1 MEITVSHELGRLP
14 VSVLHVKGDIDM
26 ATAEQIQAQARRAYD
41 EGARNMLLDLSHVP
55 YMSSAG
61 VRAIH
66 EIFTML
72 RGASPAESDEAIRK
86 GLADGSYKSP
96 HLKLLSPSNRV
107 LEVLK
112 MTGLDMFL
120 EIHRNLKDAVAS
132 F

>member
-1 MEITVSHELGRLP
+1 MEITVSHEVGRVP

-26 ATAEQIQAQARRAYD
+26 ATAEQIQAQARQAYD
-41 EGARNMLLDLSHVP
+41 AGARNMLLDLTHVP

-66 EIFTML
+66 EIFTLL
-72 RGASPAESDEAIRK
+72 RSDSPAESDETIRK

-96 HLKLLSPSNRV
+96 HLKLLSPSKRV

-120 EIHRNLKDAVAS
+120 EIHHNLKDAVAS